1 MPHPAIHSSVMTPV
15 RFDHIAIGVPRI
27 AEVPAFLEGTL
38 GGVARYGRST
48 GGAFIWTVWRF
59 EGGGRIEIL
68 EPFGKDGFLHRFLAQ
83 RGPGIHHVT
92 FKVPSL
98 DEICERARGHGYTP
112 VGRDESD
119 PSWKEAFLHPKQA
132 LGIVVQ
138 LAESRSAPPPDPPPS
153 IPPGLPD
160 PPPPVSIVGLRLRA
174 HSRDRAVAQWREVF
188 QGEVG
193 KTPEDGLVFRWSGS
207 GL

>member
-1 MPHPAIHSSVMTPV
+1 MVTPRPPIIADPAIHSSVMTTP
-15 RFDHIAIGVPRI
+15 RFDHIAIAVPRI

-38 GGVARYGRST
+38 GGVAKYGRST

-68 EPFGKDGFLHRFLAQ
+68 EPFGRDGFLHRFLAQ

-98 DEICERARGHGYTP
+98 DEACERARAQGYTP
-112 VGRDESD
+112 VGRDDSD
-119 PSWKEAFLHPKQA
+119 PSWKEAFLHPKEA

-138 LAESRSAPPPDPPPS
+138 LAEAHPRSPGSPMHIAVEIDLAGPDGPIAVEVASPRPLD
-153 IPPGLPD
+153 LPKD
-160 PPPPVSIVGLRLRA
+160 PHPVLGAAFRQVG
-174 HSRDRAVAQWREVF
+174 
-188 QGEVG
+188 
-193 KTPEDGLVFRWSGS
+193 
-207 GL
+207 

>member
-1 MPHPAIHSSVMTPV
+1 MAWSTVIQSEGPSVLPICCFRSFGYSTMSIGSPYQGIREPRPPIMPHPAIHSSAMTSI

-27 AEVPAFLEGTL
+27 AEVPAFLEGIL

-112 VGRDESD
+112 VGRDDSD
-119 PSWKEAFLHPKQA
+119 PSWK
-132 LGIVVQ
+132 
-138 LAESRSAPPPDPPPS
+138 
-153 IPPGLPD
+153 
-160 PPPPVSIVGLRLRA
+160 
-174 HSRDRAVAQWREVF
+174 
-188 QGEVG
+188 
-193 KTPEDGLVFRWSGS
+193 
-207 GL
+207 